1 MILCDIPS
9 LGRYR
14 ALGPAALGA
23 AIDWLLEHRSD
34 AFEKGELEVAL
45 PSGVSFTV
53 KCEEPAMMPRER
65 VALEAHRRF
74 IDIHVPLKGV
84 EGIGWAPVEGLKHPH
99 GEYDEGADIRFFG
112 DTSHSILHVHPGQ
125 AVVFFPEDAHAP
137 NIGLGNHR
145 KLCIKIPV

>member
-1 MILCDIPS
+1 MILSDIRN
-9 LGRYR
+9 LARYEGV
-14 ALGPAALGA
+14 APALGA
-23 AIDWLLEHRSD
+23 AIRWLIEHESD
-34 AFEKGELEVAL
+34 AFVKGETAVEFPGGEFV
-45 PSGVSFTV
+45 V

-99 GEYDEGADIRFFG
+99 GEYDAERDIRFFG
-112 DTSHSILHVHPGQ
+112 DVSVSILHVHPGQ

-145 KLCIKIPV
+145 KLCIKIPVI